1 MTQLSDTYHLLQR
14 HVRETIRIPIW
25 IFVSLVQ
32 PIIWLALYG
41 QLFRRIVEIP
51 GFQATSYI
59 QFLTPGVVVMTA
71 LFGSLWAGMGLIQD
85 IDAGVLDRLLA
96 TPVNRTALVAARVLH
111 STLTV
116 TVQSVIIL
124 LMGFLLGAS
133 LPGRVGGFLAIILI
147 SALLSAGIGC
157 FSVCVA
163 LLARREETLIAIV
176 NFFGLPLT
184 FLSTAFMARALMP
197 GWIQAI
203 ARANPIDWAVVA
215 CRDAML
221 GQHWGSVWL
230 YCTLLL
236 VFVLIGAFAA
246 TQAFRA
252 YRRSS

>member
-1 MTQLSDTYHLLQR
+1 MTYLSDTYHLLQR

-32 PIIWLALYG
+32 PVIWLALYG
-41 QLFRRIVEIP
+41 QLFRRVVEIP
-51 GFQATSYI
+51 GFHATSYI

-71 LFGSLWAGMGLIQD
+71 LFGSLWAGMGLIED

-96 TPVNRTALVAARVLH
+96 TPVSRTALVAARVLH

-116 TVQSVIIL
+116 TIQSIIIL
-124 LMGFLLGAS
+124 LMGFLFGAQI
-133 LPGRVGGFLAIILI
+133 PGGAGGFLTIILV
-147 SALLSAGIGC
+147 SALLSAGIG
-157 FSVCVA
+157 FLSVCVA

-184 FLSTAFMARALMP
+184 FLSTAFMARNLMP
-197 GWIQAI
+197 DWIRVI
-203 ARANPIDWAVVA
+203 AHANPVDWAVVA
-215 CRDAML
+215 SRDAML
-221 GQHWGSVWL
+221 GQDWSRTWL
-230 YCTLLL
+230 YCALLL
-236 VFVLIGAFAA
+236 GFVLIGAFAA